1 MFIIVKKFIV
11 ILICLTLFVDLAGWF
26 PQKLTLIGGC
36 VSDMSNKNRWIFFG
50 VAVSVLSAV
59 SFTPLV
65 IPYGV
70 AEPYFLGLPRTL
82 WAGLGISLSIYVLLV
97 LAMLTSSSQE

>member
-1 MFIIVKKFIV
+1 MKTSVRIRWTIYGVVVLILSV
-11 ILICLTLFVDLAGWF
+11 I
-26 PQKLTLIGGC
+26 
-36 VSDMSNKNRWIFFG
+36 
-50 VAVSVLSAV
+50 

-82 WAGLGISLSIYVLLV
+82 WAGLLISLSIYVILV
-97 LAMLTSSSQE
+97 LAMITTDGDKK

>member
-1 MFIIVKKFIV
+1 
-11 ILICLTLFVDLAGWF
+11 
-26 PQKLTLIGGC
+26 
-36 VSDMSNKNRWIFFG
+36 MSTKNRWTFFG
-50 VAVSVLSAV
+50 VAVSILAAV

-97 LAMLTSSSQE
+97 LAMLMSGDQS

>member
-1 MFIIVKKFIV
+1 M
-11 ILICLTLFVDLAGWF
+11 TLSCRFSRLVSSET
-26 PQKLTLIGGC
+26 LTLIGSC
-36 VSDMSNKNRWIFFG
+36 VLDMNNKSRWIFFA
-50 VAVSVLSAV
+50 VAVSILAVL

-70 AEPYFLGLPRTL
+70 TEPYFLGLPRTL

-97 LAMLTSSSQE
+97 LAMLMSGDQS

>member
-1 MFIIVKKFIV
+1 MALSCRFSSLVSSE
-11 ILICLTLFVDLAGWF
+11 T
-26 PQKLTLIGGC
+26 LTLIGSC
-36 VSDMSNKNRWIFFG
+36 VLDMNNKNRWIFFA
-50 VAVSVLSAV
+50 VAVSILSAL

-82 WAGLGISLSIYVLLV
+82 WAGLGISLCIYVLLV
-97 LAMLTSSSQE
+97 LAMLTSSGER

>member
-1 MFIIVKKFIV
+1 MQEAHF
-11 ILICLTLFVDLAGWF
+11 FVDLIGWF
-26 PQKLTLIGGC
+26 FQELTLKGSC
-36 VSDMSNKNRWIFFG
+36 VLEMSNKNRWIFFG

-97 LAMLTSSSQE
+97 LAMFTSGDQG

>member
-1 MFIIVKKFIV
+1 M
-11 ILICLTLFVDLAGWF
+11 TLSCRFSRLDFLEI
-26 PQKLTLIGGC
+26 LTLIGSC
-36 VSDMSNKNRWIFFG
+36 VLDMNSKNRWIFFG
-50 VAVSVLSAV
+50 VAVFILAAV

-70 AEPYFLGLPRTL
+70 TEPYFLGLPRTL

-97 LAMLTSSSQE
+97 LAMLTSGDQR

>member
-1 MFIIVKKFIV
+1 MGKQVYNFH
-11 ILICLTLFVDLAGWF
+11 
-26 PQKLTLIGGC
+26 
-36 VSDMSNKNRWIFFG
+36 NKNRWIFFA
-50 VAVSVLSAV
+50 VAVSILSAL

-70 AEPYFLGLPRTL
+70 TEPYFLGLPRTL

-97 LAMLTSSSQE
+97 LAMLTASGQK

>member
-1 MFIIVKKFIV
+1 MLYGTVVLILSII
-11 ILICLTLFVDLAGWF
+11 
-26 PQKLTLIGGC
+26 
-36 VSDMSNKNRWIFFG
+36 
-50 VAVSVLSAV
+50 

-82 WAGLGISLSIYVLLV
+82 WAGLLISLSIYIILL
-97 LAMLTSSSQE
+97 LAMITTDGDKK

>member
-1 MFIIVKKFIV
+1 MN
-11 ILICLTLFVDLAGWF
+11 
-26 PQKLTLIGGC
+26 
-36 VSDMSNKNRWIFFG
+36 NKNLWIFFG
-50 VAVSVLSAV
+50 VAVSVLAAL

-82 WAGLGISLSIYVLLV
+82 WAGLGISLAIYVLLV
-97 LAMLTSSSQE
+97 WAMFKSGDQG